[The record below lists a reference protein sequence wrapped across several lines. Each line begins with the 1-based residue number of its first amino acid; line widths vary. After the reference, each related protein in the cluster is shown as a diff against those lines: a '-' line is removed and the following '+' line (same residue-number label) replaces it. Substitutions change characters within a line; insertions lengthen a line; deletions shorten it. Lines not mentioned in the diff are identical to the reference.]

1 MERRRR
7 RFESDS
13 SLFIVGQT
21 CRYDVNG
28 SIPSFQ
34 VGCAG
39 SNPVICSTIFVKA
52 FHLHRID
59 DRRINHFTASVAM
72 GTVRPFQNPAHILH
86 AGIAQLAEHRICNPG
101 VAGSTPVISSIYAQ
115 IAQSDRATAL

>member
-1 MERRRR
+1 MQ
-7 RFESDS
+7 
-13 SLFIVGQT
+13 IW
-21 CRYDVNG
+21 CNG
-28 SIPSFQ
+28 STPSFQ

-59 DRRINHFTASVAM
+59 DRRINHFTSSVAM

-101 VAGSTPVISSIYAQ
+101 VAGSTPVISSMSMLPLSRGKGKRDWVVRSA
-115 IAQSDRATAL
+115 STAT